1 MLMYPDSGQ
10 NKLNVN
16 EKEKKL
22 TLIYIKEK
30 NLVSRQNT
38 RACSKNITVFM
49 KNNVRILKSFLTVT
63 GRMIFAFV
71 SRFTKKTY
79 HILVS

>member
-1 MLMYPDSGQ
+1 MLMYPNSDQ

-16 EKEKKL
+16 EKEKKK

-30 NLVSRQNT
+30 SLVSRQFT
-38 RACSKNITVFM
+38 CACSKNITVFM

-71 SRFTKKTY
+71 SRFTKKMY